1 MMISRRPWRAQRL
14 LAGGVLGALSAC
26 SSSACSSSRDGS
38 PAPDAGRMVSPTP
51 VRDGGGGAGGG
62 GGISGTGG
70 ASGQAGSS
78 AGEGGSAGQASA
90 GAAGQSSGGA
100 AGSGSGGNP
109 AGEAGGGGEAP
120 DDIPDAGLPISG
132 QDGTTGGDG
141 DPGNDEPAD
150 AGHGGGGDPNYVSRG
165 EWFGYTFSTA
175 DGASAIAHEGTC
187 ASGFSA
193 LDPELEAEPFGAA
206 WTWNVQQLESA
217 ESGEPWSPTSQRIS
231 VDVST
236 TFDEPVQLIMLD
248 EAFNSWCVPLA
259 GGPEIVRWT
268 DLRETCGGGAAFDG
282 ITGIYAV
289 GILVPPGT
297 EEPQPFDFCVETLAP
312 LPDATDAGAPIPS
325 GDRLDAGGADTP
337 DASAP
342 P

>member
-1 MMISRRPWRAQRL
+1 
-14 LAGGVLGALSAC
+14 
-26 SSSACSSSRDGS
+26 
-38 PAPDAGRMVSPTP
+38 MVSPIP
-51 VRDGGGGAGGG
+51 VRDAGGGAGGG
-62 GGISGTGG
+62 GGISGTDG

-78 AGEGGSAGQASA
+78 AGAGGS
-90 GAAGQSSGGA
+90 AGQSSGGA
-100 AGSGSGGNP
+100 AGSGSGGGAAGTGSSGGAPGSGSGGSP

-132 QDGTTGGDG
+132 QGGTTGGEG
-141 DPGNDEPAD
+141 DPGDDEPAD
-150 AGHGGGGDPNYVSRG
+150 AGHGGGSDPNYVSRG
-165 EWFGYTFSTA
+165 EWFGYTFATA
-175 DGASAIAHEGTC
+175 DGASAISHEGTC

-297 EEPQPFDFCVETLAP
+297 EEAQPFDFCVDTLAP
-312 LPDATDAGAPIPS
+312 LADAIDAGALLPS
-325 GDRLDAGGADTP
+325 ADQLDAGGADAP
-337 DASAP
+337 DASAQP
-342 P
+342 